1 MKEANNAL
9 AENGMTQAS
18 SQAKAILEYAYGQH
32 YFECPDVPE
41 SVVLK
46 STKPISADK
55 LAEAMGLQLKAEP
68 NPATE
73 WTQFSWQLPTDDVNA
88 SLEIYDGMGR
98 LVQRIQ
104 LQDKQGTQL
113 LDIRMLPAGVYSCV
127 LKTAGMQKTVKLVI
141 H

>member
-98 LVQRIQ
+98 LLQSIQ
-104 LQDKQGTQL
+104 LQGNQGVRL
-113 LDIRMLPAGVYSCV
+113 LDTRKLPAGIYSCV
-127 LKTAGMQKTVKLVI
+127 LQAAGMQKTVKLVI

>member
-1 MKEANNAL
+1 MKEANIAL

-18 SQAKAILEYAYGQH
+18 SQAKAILEYAYGEH

-68 NPATE
+68 NPAAD
-73 WTQFSWQLPTDDVNA
+73 WTQFSWQLPGVA
-88 SLEIYDGMGR
+88 GQAILEVYDGMGR
-98 LVQRIQ
+98 LLQSIQ
-104 LQDKQGTQL
+104 LQSNKGTHL
-113 LDIRMLPAGVYSCV
+113 LDTRKLPAGIYSCV
-127 LKTAGMQKTVKLVI
+127 LKAAGMQKTVKLVI